1 MSTSATMRL
10 LKNELNG
17 IEYKWGKIPLEN
29 VKSAVYS
36 AFYDKIK
43 GIACYH
49 KNKKTSNSNNLEIQ
63 WYEEFIKV
71 VKLLREEKDT
81 NVCHELFKDFI
92 ENTTMK
98 YLGLEALSGDFY
110 GISINLLDYI
120 ENNFNIKNALIL
132 SKYEILEIL
141 EKNFKPMKKEPINVL
156 VFSKED
162 TYLNSVT
169 PNNNSN
175 FNFRKYGLYMKR
187 NPGFSIDDFEKIMPY
202 DTKNTRVGLNFD
214 MAIMNGINSSLFI
227 TSDPFNDKTEKIL
240 NYKNYFLYLFRHL
253 RKDAPIIITLNARG
267 LEKDT
272 ILFLSNYI
280 NNISMHYSKNGDI
293 IIVYGTKKSIR
304 TPNPKDFNDI
314 ISGLIV
320 GEMKTP
326 NEIVE
331 FINNSDKEVLF
342 ECLYYDE
349 STIINMLAESSS
361 KVFTLEDKIL
371 EDIKIKKRETKISPP
386 LPLNPGQIGLV
397 LVSGH
402 MDGLIDADGT
412 TPHLISGNVFKKQDI
427 NVTEEDQNTVTKY
440 TSYYSTLIT
449 VVDNKGNFK
458 FIS

>member
-1 MSTSATMRL
+1 
-10 LKNELNG
+10 
-17 IEYKWGKIPLEN
+17 
-29 VKSAVYS
+29 
-36 AFYDKIK
+36 
-43 GIACYH
+43 
-49 KNKKTSNSNNLEIQ
+49 
-63 WYEEFIKV
+63 
-71 VKLLREEKDT
+71 
-81 NVCHELFKDFI
+81 
-92 ENTTMK
+92 
-98 YLGLEALSGDFY
+98 
-110 GISINLLDYI
+110 
-120 ENNFNIKNALIL
+120 
-132 SKYEILEIL
+132 
-141 EKNFKPMKKEPINVL
+141 
-156 VFSKED
+156 
-162 TYLNSVT
+162 
-169 PNNNSN
+169 
-175 FNFRKYGLYMKR
+175 MKR
-187 NPGFSIDDFEKIMPY
+187 NPGFSVDDFEKIMPY